1 MRDEGRTFSFRRSIA
16 LAVTLGL
23 HAGALLLLT
32 RPLPPEPA
40 GQAVVDPVPGDDWVA
55 VEIGPWDE
63 PPPRSA
69 PALPVVSTGAGRPA
83 ARSRMERRTRVPAAL
98 VRSASSP
105 PAQALGTA
113 DAAGD
118 PGTLRPGQ
126 GLRAHDGMARPQLP
140 YEPLYGGGPRAA
152 TADFHTPG
160 DGSEDDVF
168 YRPPALEPRTTRFAK
183 AWRGDATLLDE
194 WLGTLIEATSGEVSV
209 PLNPKFN
216 LVCRGSLAGLGGE
229 CRILRNAGSG
239 VIVERPPPAPWERS
253 TRAQCAELREG
264 LARATDEDEVLR
276 LLERLSAL
284 CTGNGEA
291 RREAGLPV
299 ER

>member
-23 HAGALLLLT
+23 HAGALLLIT
-32 RPLPPEPA
+32 RPLPPEPT
-40 GQAVVDPVPGDDWVA
+40 GQAVVDPLRGDDWVA

-69 PALPVVSTGAGRPA
+69 PARPASTGAGRPA
-83 ARSRMERRTRVPAAL
+83 TRARTERRSRASAAL
-98 VRSASSP
+98 VRGASSP
-105 PAQALGTA
+105 TAGAPGAA

-118 PGTLRPGQ
+118 PGTPRPGQ
-126 GLRAHDGMARPQLP
+126 GLLAHDGMARPQLP
-140 YEPLYGGGPRAA
+140 YEPLYGGGPKTA

-168 YRPPALEPRTTRFAK
+168 YRPRALEPRTTRFAK
-183 AWRGDATLLDE
+183 AWRGDVTLLDE
-194 WLGTLIEATSGEVSV
+194 WLGALMEMTSGEVSV

-216 LVCRGSLAGLGGE
+216 LVCRGSIAGLGGE
-229 CRILRNAGSG
+229 CRIVRNAGTG

-253 TRAQCAELREG
+253 TRVQCAELRG
-264 LARATDEDEVLR
+264 QLANAADEESLLH

-284 CTGNGEA
+284 CTGNEEA

-299 ER
+299 EG